1 MTRLERF
8 SEQEIPYEQ
17 LATFGLSQ
25 EMIDDLPRSVMTR
38 LLSSHETP
46 LLPVKTK
53 NVDGEEVEGYAKVL
67 LVRTTDG
74 QVNAAFITRWESDE
88 LSNYTPD
95 QQQVLKD
102 GKVSTVELPGKG
114 LCFIQFDDTIKQV
127 IATPTSFVRQ
137 NLDILVKDISLSS
150 EDYDRIMDGE
160 VVQVETVDD
169 TFSIGVDL
177 NDDMGIRLAH
187 GSKQEWREEAKAE
200 KLPKYNFGIYGCWM
214 TDDFGN
220 LSYVSED
227 DYTAEMEAEQQ
238 RAGQQHVAS
247 AQLGR
252 MGGMHR

>member
-46 LLPVKTK
+46 LLPLKTK
-53 NVDGEEVEGYAKVL
+53 NVEGENVEGYAKVL
-67 LVRTTDG
+67 LVRTSDG
-74 QVNAAFITRWESDE
+74 QVNAAFISRWESDE
-88 LSNYTPD
+88 LSNYSPE
-95 QQQVLKD
+95 QQQMLKD
-102 GKVSTVELPGKG
+102 GMVSTTDLPGKG

-127 IATPTSFVRQ
+127 IATPTSLIRQ
-137 NLDILVKDISLSS
+137 NLDILAKEIDLSD
-150 EDYDRIMDGE
+150 EDYNRLMEGE
-160 VVQVETVDD
+160 VVQIETVDD

-187 GSKQEWREEAKAE
+187 GNKQEWREEAKAE

-220 LSYVSED
+220 LSYVKED
-227 DYTAEMEAEQQ
+227 DYTPEIEAEQQ
-238 RAGQQHVAS
+238 RKSLQNAAS
-247 AQLGR
+247 AQSGR
-252 MGGMHR
+252 MGGIHR

>member
-1 MTRLERF
+1 MTILERF

-17 LATFGLSQ
+17 LATFGLTQ
-25 EMIDDLPRSVMTR
+25 EMIDDLPHSVMTR

-46 LLPVKTK
+46 LLPIKTK
-53 NVDGEEVEGYAKVL
+53 NVEGEDVEGYAKVL
-67 LVRTTDG
+67 LLRTTDG
-74 QVNAAFITRWESDE
+74 QVNAAFISRWESDE
-88 LSNYTPD
+88 LSNYSPE
-95 QQQVLKD
+95 QQQQLKE
-102 GKVSTVELPGKG
+102 GKVSTIELPGKG

-127 IATPTSFVRQ
+127 IATPASLIRQ
-137 NLDILVKDISLSS
+137 NLDILNKEINLSE
-150 EDYDRIMDGE
+150 EDYDRLMNGE
-160 VVQVETVDD
+160 VIQIETVDD

-187 GSKQEWREEAKAE
+187 GSKQEWREEAQIE
-200 KLPKYNFGIYGCWM
+200 KLPKYNFGLYGCWM

-238 RAGQQHVAS
+238 RAGQQNAAS

-252 MGGMHR
+252 VGGIHR